1 MDTIPRRRR
10 RNGSRGIRHLS
21 AIPGLRLGEGVPMD
35 RRRVLS
41 LLAAVTM
48 SQAVGAQPR
57 TKPARIGYLVTAETS
72 QGGRL
77 KDEFRRALVAL
88 GYVEG
93 RDFVLEVRSAEG
105 RIERFAELAAELVRL
120 EPDVIVAPATPQA
133 LAARKATSKI
143 PIVAPTMGD
152 PVGDGLVATL
162 ARPGGNV
169 TGLTFLATE
178 LVGKRLAL
186 LAEAVP
192 AIRRVAVLWQPGA
205 YAETT
210 TNEMRQQ
217 LEVAA
222 KRLNVQ
228 VQQVDVRRPDGLDEA
243 FAVIARANVD
253 ALMVLPAT
261 MLFTLQGRIA
271 GLATKG
277 KLPAIG
283 IDRGFADA
291 GGLMS
296 YGASIPDLFRRSAAY
311 VDKILKGA
319 RPGELPVERPTTFEL
334 VINLKTARELSL
346 EFPATIRARADDE
359 IT

>member
-1 MDTIPRRRR
+1 
-10 RNGSRGIRHLS
+10 
-21 AIPGLRLGEGVPMD
+21 MD

-41 LLAAVTM
+41 LLAAVTI
-48 SQAVGAQPR
+48 SQRAGAQPR
-57 TKPARIGYLVTAETS
+57 MRPARIGYLLTAETG
-72 QGGRL
+72 QGSRL
-77 KDEFRRALVAL
+77 KDEFRQALVAL

-178 LVGKRLAL
+178 LVGKRFGL

-192 AIRRVAVLWQPGA
+192 AIRRVAVLRQPGA
-205 YAETT
+205 FAEATA
-210 TNEMRQQ
+210 NEMRQQ

-222 KRLNVQ
+222 RRLNVQ
-228 VQQVDVRRPDGLDEA
+228 VQPVDVRRPDELDEA
-243 FAVIARANVD
+243 FAVIARTNVD

-261 MLFTLQGRIA
+261 MLFNQQARIA
-271 GLATKG
+271 GLAVRRR
-277 KLPAIG
+277 LPAIG

-296 YGASIPDLFRRSAAY
+296 YGASIADLFHRGARY
-311 VDKILKGA
+311 VDRILKGE

-334 VINLKTARELSL
+334 VINLKTARELNL
-346 EFPATIRARADDE
+346 EFPPALRARADVE
-359 IT
+359 IP

>member
-1 MDTIPRRRR
+1 
-10 RNGSRGIRHLS
+10 
-21 AIPGLRLGEGVPMD
+21 MD

-41 LLAAVTM
+41 LLAAVTA
-48 SQAVGAQPR
+48 SQWVRAQPR
-57 TKPARIGYLVTAETS
+57 MKPARIGYLVTAETS
-72 QGGRL
+72 QGSRL

-105 RIERFAELAAELVRL
+105 RIERFTELAAELVRV
-120 EPDVIVAPATPQA
+120 EPDVIVAPGTPQA

-169 TGLTFLATE
+169 TGLTFLAVE
-178 LVGKRLAL
+178 LVGKRLEL

-192 AIRRVAVLWQPGA
+192 ALGRVAVLWQPGA
-205 YAETT
+205 YAEATT
-210 TNEMRQQ
+210 SEMMQQ
-217 LEVAA
+217 LDVASG
-222 KRLNVQ
+222 RLSVHVRKAGVQ
-228 VQQVDVRRPDGLDEA
+228 RPDEIDGAMDTM
-243 FAVIARANVD
+243 ARANVD
-253 ALMVLPAT
+253 ALMVLPST
-261 MLFTLQGRIA
+261 MLFNQQARIA
-271 GLATKG
+271 GLAVRRR
-277 KLPAIG
+277 LPAIG

-296 YGASIPDLFRRSAAY
+296 YGASISDLFRRGAAY

-319 RPGELPVERPTTFEL
+319 RPGDLPVERPTTFEL
-334 VINLKTARELSL
+334 VINLKTPRELSL
-346 EFPATIRARADDE
+346 EFPSTIRARADDE
-359 IT
+359 IP